1 MNNRISLLAALSAIA
16 FAGAASAAD
25 LPRRTGAV
33 SPAPYQAQPA
43 GTWTGFYAGVVGGY
57 DWGHKKG
64 GANATYG
71 ALNGGQLG
79 VTGGYNMQ
87 FGQVVA
93 GVEGDMSWSN
103 ADATRGTNKS
113 ELRNEATLRARAGL
127 AVDASTLLYV
137 TGGYAGANLKRENN
151 TPASNSEWHNGYAL
165 GAGLEYA
172 FTRSVTGKAEYMH
185 TDLGNSSGGAL
196 KTGLTQNGVRMG
208 VNYRF

>member
-1 MNNRISLLAALSAIA
+1 MKTRISLLAALSALT

-43 GTWTGFYAGVVGGY
+43 GTWTGFYAGLVGGY
-57 DWGHKKG
+57 AWGSQKG
-64 GANATYG
+64 AADGTYG
-71 ALNGGQLG
+71 SLDGAQIG

-87 FGQVVA
+87 WGQIVA

-103 ADATRGTNKS
+103 ADNKRAGNIS
-113 ELRNEATLRARAGL
+113 ELRNEATIRARAGV
-127 AVDASTLLYV
+127 AVDNSTLLYA
-137 TGGYAGANLKRENN
+137 TAGYAGASIKRDNGAA
-151 TPASNSEWHNGYAL
+151 ASTDWHNGYEL

-172 FTRSVTGKAEYMH
+172 FTRNVTGKAEYLY
-185 TDLGNSSGGAL
+185 TDLGNSSGAAL
-196 KTGLTQNGVRMG
+196 KAGATQNGVRMG

>member
-1 MNNRISLLAALSAIA
+1 MNIRISLLAAVSALA

-43 GTWTGFYAGVVGGY
+43 GTWTGFYAGLVGAY
-57 DWGHKKG
+57 DWGHQKG
-64 GANATYG
+64 TTNTTYG
-71 ALNGGQLG
+71 ALNGGQIG

-87 FGQVVA
+87 FGQIVT

-103 ADATRGTNKS
+103 ADSTRGANKS
-113 ELRNEATLRARAGL
+113 DLRNEATLRARAGV
-127 AVDASTLLYV
+127 AVDASTLLYA
-137 TGGYAGANLKRENN
+137 TAGYAGASIKRADASTSN
-151 TPASNSEWHNGYAL
+151 TDWHNGYAL

-172 FTRSVTGKAEYMH
+172 FTRSVTGKAEYLY
-185 TDLGNSSGGAL
+185 TDLGNSSGGVQ
-196 KTGLTQNGVRMG
+196 KTGITQNGVRMG

>member
-1 MNNRISLLAALSAIA
+1 MNIRISLLAAVSALA

-43 GTWTGFYAGVVGGY
+43 GTWTGFYAGAVGGY
-57 DWGHKKG
+57 NWGSQKG
-64 GANATYG
+64 TADTTYG
-71 ALNGGQLG
+71 ALNGGQIG

-87 FGQVVA
+87 FGQIVA

-103 ADATRGTNKS
+103 ADNTRGTNKS

-127 AVDASTLLYV
+127 AVDASTLLYA
-137 TGGYAGANLKRENN
+137 TAGYAGATIKRDNG
-151 TPASNSEWHNGYAL
+151 TTSSTDWHNGYAV

-172 FTRSVTGKAEYMH
+172 FTRNVTGKAEYLY
-185 TDLGNSSGGAL
+185 TDLGNSSGSVLKAGA
-196 KTGLTQNGVRMG
+196 TQNGVRMG